1 MNDEGRLEQVVDSL
15 TDISVY
21 AWIEVGEHKLLSGQV
36 LYSFKLNPSYL
47 LFSLK
52 SIENLTI
59 GSPSLLAT
67 GSLGKGLFHLI
78 LLLRREDLN
87 KLGLVLREL

>member
-21 AWIEVGEHKLLSGQV
+21 AWIEVGEHKLLSSQV
-36 LYSFKLNPSYL
+36 LNSFKLDPFYL

-67 GSLGKGLFHLI
+67 GSLGKSLFHLI

-87 KLGLVLREL
+87 ELGLVLREL